1 MAKTVAFDLDGTLID
16 IDSAQ
21 AWLDFLV
28 SRQFPGAADTYRT
41 CAQIMQAYD
50 SGVMDMQAYMQAW
63 MQPLAGMPAAQ
74 LAPLLNDFVH
84 QVIAPRVF
92 VQGQQQI
99 AEHQQAGDRLLLISA
114 SPTLIVEPIAAY
126 LGIERSV
133 GIDVALQDGV
143 LTDRSLAPFSFREG
157 KVTLIKGWLAQL
169 DRGQLDMA
177 YSDSINDAP
186 MLEFAQHGIC
196 INPDQALAALARQ
209 VQWQTCHWQ
218 TSDSGG
224 CDER

>member
-41 CAQIMQAYD
+41 CGQIMQAYD

-63 MQPLAGMPAAQ
+63 MQPLAGMPAAP
-74 LAPLLNDFVH
+74 LAPLLKDFVH

-133 GIDVALQDGV
+133 GIDVAIQDGV

-157 KVTLIKGWLAQL
+157 KVTLIKRWLGQM

-177 YSDSINDAP
+177 YSDSINDVP
-186 MLEFAQHGIC
+186 MLEFARHGVC
-196 INPDQALAALARQ
+196 INPDNALAALAGQ
-209 VQWQTCHWQ
+209 AQWQTCHWQ
-218 TSDSGG
+218 VNNLGSN
-224 CDER
+224 